1 MPGAMKNDEAL
12 KPGPDQNVQR
22 NEEPADDTEGHSFIM
37 DTETNRTIARERE
50 KEIQRNLKTE
60 SRRPF
65 WRRGR

>member
-1 MPGAMKNDEAL
+1 MPFRNSDEKA
-12 KPGPDQNVQR
+12 KPGPDELTAR
-22 NEEPADDTEGHSFIM
+22 NEEPEGDTEGHSFIM
-37 DTETNRTIARERE
+37 DTETNRALARERE

>member
-1 MPGAMKNDEAL
+1 MPFRNSDEKA
-12 KPGPDQNVQR
+12 KPGPDEFTGAK
-22 NEEPADDTEGHSFIM
+22 NEQPEADAEGHSFII
-37 DTETNRTIARERE
+37 DTETNRALARERE